1 MTTDR
6 PILFLD
12 HTAKLGGAELS
23 IARYLRSDSALPSV
37 LGILS
42 PESVAP
48 WNLPN
53 DVPVRHTHSTAG
65 VDSIRSVVSELR
77 RLVDEVNPSCVI
89 ANSFSAAQYLAFVPK
104 CGRKYFYFLRQE
116 ALPEGLGR
124 IKSALNRVFVLR
136 RFDGYFANSRWTAST
151 LPPGISATRPVVICH
166 PVSGIDV
173 APRPR
178 IRGKAQPL
186 RLLTLSRLSP
196 WKGVDT
202 ALDAVRLVDATSEGV
217 VSMTVAGGDLFG
229 EEGHSEHLRRIA
241 EGHAVRFVGHQPD
254 TAPLLQEAD
263 VLLCLSKTP
272 EPFGQVIAQ
281 GMANGCVVIATNH
294 GGPCE
299 IITDGVDGILV
310 PPDSA
315 DAVRDVL
322 VRLQREPDL
331 FASIS
336 ANALRAARA
345 YTDDKT
351 IPGFTGGIET
361 LIERSR

>member
-151 LPPGISATRPVVICH
+151 LPPESRRRVRWSSATPCLGLTSLRDLE
-166 PVSGIDV
+166 SV
-173 APRPR
+173 A
-178 IRGKAQPL
+178 
-186 RLLTLSRLSP
+186 RLSLS
-196 WKGVDT
+196 GCS
-202 ALDAVRLVDATSEGV
+202 RS
-217 VSMTVAGGDLFG
+217 AG
-229 EEGHSEHLRRIA
+229 
-241 EGHAVRFVGHQPD
+241 
-254 TAPLLQEAD
+254 
-263 VLLCLSKTP
+263 
-272 EPFGQVIAQ
+272 
-281 GMANGCVVIATNH
+281 
-294 GGPCE
+294 
-299 IITDGVDGILV
+299 
-310 PPDSA
+310 
-315 DAVRDVL
+315 
-322 VRLQREPDL
+322 
-331 FASIS
+331 
-336 ANALRAARA
+336 
-345 YTDDKT
+345 
-351 IPGFTGGIET
+351 
-361 LIERSR
+361 